1 VFGMQNNLVEIRSD
15 ALKLLVTMRRPVP
28 KAAASI
34 GAWLTIFQNLGVVA
48 IVTNC
53 AILVCLYDDT
63 ANWKLEPGLA
73 AILLLEHLLLLIK
86 IGFSWFVPELPAWI
100 KAKRL
105 QKISVQDQI
114 SRELLS
120 TLDQQQLK
128 GNSMQST

>member
-1 VFGMQNNLVEIRSD
+1 
-15 ALKLLVTMRRPVP
+15 
-28 KAAASI
+28 
-34 GAWLTIFQNLGVVA
+34 VVA

-114 SRELLS
+114 SRGLLS